1 MIPFPLM
8 GGFSSAP
15 PEPIPTGVELFT
27 GFSYRDPDGNGW
39 TWDRYTEK
47 WTPNNNP
54 VEEDGHPLY
63 MRVSNANVG
72 TDGSFRYWNTIT
84 KAWADVPQTS
94 NTLGPLPLTVTDSG
108 VNIATSI
115 IGYWQIQGSSFSG
128 NPGIGDGVLVATP
141 VIGRPDLMDMY
152 VMGYRGDFFSTSLP
166 NPGFWNA
173 ALVMTNVK
181 RGRVWNSGKNVV
193 VENSAGEMWAWG
205 MNFYN
210 QYGPWRS
217 GVNSSSQ
224 PAQKM
229 TYFTKIAD
237 FPVTSDKVKDIF
249 PGVTMVIVADTDGKF
264 WSKGINIGQFNDTD
278 STVRTTWTEIPASR
292 FPGFKKFYLSF
303 NGGAGGANTLNL
315 TNCVWYLTDTGFRHF
330 GNNYGIMDGTAP
342 VAPADGTD
350 LPETKVHSAPVG
362 LPATDKEPLLFNIV
376 GTGSSSSYPSVAIWY
391 EDPEEIYVAS
401 PSGGMVFDESENNF
415 PLRVFSRSSAPVGKH
430 RNPLLDFNKEVSLI
444 TGFDGKFYASGTST
458 VSNGMSSRT
467 SPATF
472 TDQKMDSALIT
483 QIELSD
489 SVGGKTQFLRND
501 NRTFMVADLAG
512 GSNYFGNGS
521 FWKQTVVV
529 NWASYPNTYPVL
541 FKNCGTVIYGA
552 ANTSNSSR
560 WGFQVPNYNTV
571 GTSAQTGTYGTWGI
585 RALGEGHVMIAKE
598 QGNILL
604 GGMNIDGFFGAS
616 TGWRQP
622 SLSYNSTTRDG
633 FTGTTTVS
641 CGTALAYNREYHF
654 IFGKNYW
661 DTANGQPVIPF
672 STSAPVRWSSKPGF
686 PALPNFM
693 KWQPALLG
701 YTDDEGALQQP
712 FFMYRGTDGLFYAAG
727 RNTTGALGTGSF
739 PASRTEER
747 WTFEPIQGSEIF
759 AGNKNVKVHHGHG
772 NTSCLL
778 FSCEGKVY
786 GIGLP
791 NTMKWNDTGTIAD
804 PFFPG
809 FNKRLNK
816 ITYLM
821 DLPDVIWTR
830 PIVKP

>member
-15 PEPIPTGVELFT
+15 PEPIPSGVELFN
-27 GFSYRDPDGNGW
+27 GAYYRDPDGNTW
-39 TWDRYTEK
+39 SWDRYTEK
-47 WTPNNNP
+47 WNPNNNP

-63 MRVSNANVG
+63 MRITNANVG
-72 TDGSFRYWNTIT
+72 TDGSFRYWKNST
-84 KAWADVPQTS
+84 KTWEDVPQTS
-94 NTLGPLPLTVTDSG
+94 NTSGPIPLTMTDGG

-115 IGYWQIQGSSFSG
+115 IGYWQIQGSANG
-128 NPGIGDGVLVATP
+128 YNPGIEGGVLVGTP

-152 VMGYRGDFFSTSLP
+152 VMGYRADFFSTSLP

-217 GVNSSSQ
+217 GVTSSSQ
-224 PAQKM
+224 PSQKIN
-229 TYFTKIAD
+229 YFTKIPD

-249 PGVTMVIVADTDGKF
+249 PGVSMAIVADTDGKF

-278 STVRTTWTEIPASR
+278 STIRTTWTEIPASR
-292 FPGFKKFYLSF
+292 FPGFKKFYLSY
-303 NGGAGGANTLNL
+303 NGGAGAANTLGL

-330 GNNYGIMDGTAP
+330 GNNYGIMDGTPP
-342 VAPADGTD
+342 VSVSGD
-350 LPETKVHSAPVG
+350 LPETKIHTSPVG
-362 LPATDKEPLLFNIV
+362 LPATDKEPILFNIV
-376 GTGSSSSYPSVAIWY
+376 GSGSSSSYPPIAIWY
-391 EDPEEIYVAS
+391 EDPEEIYVAH
-401 PSGGMVFDESENNF
+401 PTGGLVFNMVENNI
-415 PLRVFSRSSAPVGKH
+415 PLRAFSRSSAPVGKH
-430 RNPLLDFNKEVSLI
+430 RNPIMDFNKEVTLI

-458 VSNGMSSRT
+458 VGNGMSSRT
-467 SPATF
+467 SPMTF
-472 TDQKMDSALIT
+472 TDQKMDGSLVT

-489 SVGGKTQFLRND
+489 SVGGKTQFLMNN
-501 NRTFMVADLAG
+501 NRTFMVADIAG
-512 GSNYFGNGS
+512 GSNYFGNGT
-521 FWKQTVVV
+521 FWKQTVTV
-529 NWASYPNTYPVL
+529 NWASYPNVYPVL
-541 FKNCGTVIYGA
+541 FKNCGTILFGSAYTG
-552 ANTSNSSR
+552 NSR

-571 GTSAQTGTYGTWGI
+571 GTSAQTGSYGVWAI
-585 RALGEGHVMIAKE
+585 RALGEGHVMIAKD
-598 QGNILL
+598 QGTILV
-604 GGMNIDGFFGAS
+604 GGQNVNGMFGATTQWS
-616 TGWRQP
+616 QP
-622 SLSYNSTTRDG
+622 SAASNPNTNPRDY

-641 CGTALAYNREYHF
+641 CGTALAYTNGNHF

-672 STSAPVRWSSKPGF
+672 AINSTVRWSSKPGF
-686 PALPNFM
+686 PDLPNFM
-693 KWQPALLG
+693 QWFPALMG
-701 YTDDEGALQQP
+701 YTDDEGTLQQP

-727 RNTTGALGTGSF
+727 SNTTGALGTGNF

-747 WTFEPIQGSEIF
+747 WTFEPIQGSEVF
-759 AGNKNVKVHHGHG
+759 AGNKNVKVYYGHG

-778 FSCEGKVY
+778 FCCEGKVY

-791 NTMKWNDTGTIAD
+791 NSMKWNDTGTISD

-830 PIVKP
+830 PVVAS